1 MLYFMGIRHK
11 ANGPVACKE
20 KKRNADSNLVRMPEN
35 KRPLG
40 KKSHMW
46 KDNIKVDP
54 KETG

>member
-1 MLYFMGIRHK
+1 MGIRHK